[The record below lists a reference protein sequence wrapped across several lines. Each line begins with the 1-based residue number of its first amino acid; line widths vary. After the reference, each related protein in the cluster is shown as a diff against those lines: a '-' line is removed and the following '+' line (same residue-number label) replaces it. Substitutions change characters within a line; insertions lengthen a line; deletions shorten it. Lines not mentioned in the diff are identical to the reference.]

1 MQIEELESQFAEYDE
16 LLSRLEIKR
25 NEIVSAFDTK
35 RAALIE
41 LRSQKAERI
50 SGAAS
55 RILESIMTRALRSDD
70 EQSLQSFLAADP
82 MVAKVRQLAEQLYE
96 LGDTVR
102 MEDVLSKLKS
112 IGDDAIRQ
120 LRDRRD
126 LFVAGGDT
134 FKLGKHSFTVNRQP
148 VELTMVTKEDS
159 LLLHLTGTQYY
170 EKIHAAELDNAKDL
184 WQQSLRSESP
194 TIYRAEFLAY
204 ELFQLWV
211 VDRGTV
217 HVPSSEQNISLEEF
231 RAAAIDDKAQ
241 IIREVMQSKHSE
253 GFQRGVH
260 DVDTVK
266 ILTSLLEM
274 HEALG
279 ILRFSPAIRG
289 SAEYAWFDAVPDI
302 ERQSIE
308 HWIQSHRKVSDILRK
323 TPQSAH
329 YARAVSD
336 LLKKYASTLFRQAC
350 VARRQNSCSSDCF
363 KPMRKAEILLRL

>member
-1 MQIEELESQFAEYDE
+1 M
-16 LLSRLEIKR
+16 
-25 NEIVSAFDTK
+25 
-35 RAALIE
+35 
-41 LRSQKAERI
+41 
-50 SGAAS
+50 
-55 RILESIMTRALRSDD
+55 
-70 EQSLQSFLAADP
+70 
-82 MVAKVRQLAEQLYE
+82 
-96 LGDTVR
+96 
-102 MEDVLSKLKS
+102 
-112 IGDDAIRQ
+112 
-120 LRDRRD
+120 
-126 LFVAGGDT
+126 
-134 FKLGKHSFTVNRQP
+134 
-148 VELTMVTKEDS
+148 
-159 LLLHLTGTQYY
+159 
-170 EKIHAAELDNAKDL
+170 

-260 DVDTVK
+260 DEDTVK

-336 LLKKYASTLFRQAC
+336 LLKKYASDIVPASMRREASKFLFIRLFQTDAESRDSASALKFQPLASNIATRLVQQLHEHLPGEEYSALRHAIATAHDQPARSWVTAIAAIDGFLAERTDEAKSQLVDLADYKAE
-350 VARRQNSCSSDCF
+350 VAALLLLGCDNSLQSVNRANAAVALEGLIGDHPRVQGGRMVVRITNSCTGLNDTSPKTYQDMISCCRL
-363 KPMRKAEILLRL
+363 KP